1 MFEEQGQYPG
11 NRGLAPGRRGRV
23 WETLRAK
30 QGFPSD
36 NTTEGNHMKASTSTP
51 AKPKQPPKLT
61 RAALET
67 LIRKQGLS
75 DITADALR
83 QACSMPRLVKS

>member
-23 WETLRAK
+23 WETLCAE

-36 NTTEGNHMKASTSTP
+36 NTTEGNYMKASST
-51 AKPKQPPKLT
+51 ARPKQPPKLT
-61 RAALET
+61 RAGLET

-83 QACSMPRLVKS
+83 QACNMPRLVKS

>member
-1 MFEEQGQYPG
+1 
-11 NRGLAPGRRGRV
+11 
-23 WETLRAK
+23 
-30 QGFPSD
+30 
-36 NTTEGNHMKASTSTP
+36 MKATNTP

-83 QACSMPRLVKS
+83 QACNMPRLVKS

>member
-1 MFEEQGQYPG
+1 
-11 NRGLAPGRRGRV
+11 
-23 WETLRAK
+23 
-30 QGFPSD
+30 
-36 NTTEGNHMKASTSTP
+36 MKATNTP

-61 RAALET
+61 RAGLET

-83 QACSMPRLVKS
+83 QACNMPRLVKS